1 MVASYRR
8 RICTVEPVFGI
19 VKSVLGFIRFPLR
32 SLDDVELEWPLV
44 TRAHNCK
51 CLDNLGIA

>member
-1 MVASYRR
+1 MAASYRR

-32 SLDDVELEWPLV
+32 SLDDVKLEWPLV
-44 TRAHNCK
+44 TRA
-51 CLDNLGIA
+51 